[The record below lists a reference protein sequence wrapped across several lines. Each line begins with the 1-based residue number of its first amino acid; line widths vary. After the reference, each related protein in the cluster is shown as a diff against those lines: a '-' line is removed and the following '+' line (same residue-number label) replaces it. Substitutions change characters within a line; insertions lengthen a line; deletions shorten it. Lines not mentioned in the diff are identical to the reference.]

1 MDYIRANLRILSYMM
16 KSPVNQISPGL
27 QFLLFVV
34 VFIVI
39 FVGCNIVGIVAVGL
53 IYGFNLVIEIANAN
67 FTDPRSIPALY
78 ILQVLTMTIPIF
90 LTPVIFGYGV
100 IKAPATYLKTTV
112 RIPWMLFI
120 VAFFVMLVSSPLIE
134 FLSNINQQMVL
145 PKWLHGLEQWMKDS
159 EESARRLTAA
169 ILNMQTLWDCI
180 KNVILIGLLTAIAEE
195 FMFRGGMQ
203 PILQKWTKNTHVAIW
218 VTAAIFSAIH
228 MEFYGFLPRMLLGA
242 LFGYFVAY
250 SGSIWPAVWGHF
262 LNNGSAVV
270 ITYLYQKKHIK
281 LNPDDTNIFSWWQY
295 IFSLIIIIIL
305 LLVYKKIALGKK
317 QPALNG
323 EKLG

>member
-1 MDYIRANLRILSYMM
+1 MM
-16 KSPVNQISPGL
+16 KSPVNQMSPGL

-34 VFIVI
+34 VFAAI
-39 FVGCNIVGIVAVGL
+39 FIIGNLLGIAIIAVMYGL
-53 IYGFNLVIEIANAN
+53 NVVMEIAQLN
-67 FTDPRSIPALY
+67 FSNSQSITALY
-78 ILQVLTMTIPIF
+78 ILQIVTTTIPIF
-90 LTPVIFGYGV
+90 LAPVIFGYWV
-100 IKAPATYLKTTV
+100 AKAPAEYIKPTI

-145 PKWLHGLEQWMKDS
+145 PRWLHGLEQWMKDS
-159 EESARRLTAA
+159 EERARRITAV

-195 FMFRGGMQ
+195 FMFRGGIQTIM
-203 PILQKWTKNTHVAIW
+203 QKWTKNTHVAIW
-218 VTAAIFSAIH
+218 VTAAIFSAFH
-228 MEFYGFLPRMLLGA
+228 MEFYGFLPRLLLGA
-242 LFGYFVAY
+242 LFGYFVAW

-262 LNNGSAVV
+262 LNNGSAVLV
-270 ITYLYQKKHIK
+270 TYLYQKKHIK
-281 LNPDDTNIFSWWQY
+281 LNPDDTNVFSWWQY

-317 QPALNG
+317 QPELNG
-323 EKLG
+323 EELG

>member
-1 MDYIRANLRILSYMM
+1 MM
-16 KSPVNQISPGL
+16 KTPVNQMSPGL

-34 VFIVI
+34 VFAAILIV
-39 FVGCNIVGIVAVGL
+39 CNIIGILAVGV
-53 IYGFNLVIEIANAN
+53 IYGFNLVIEIGRLN
-67 FTDPRSIPALY
+67 FTNPQSITALY
-78 ILQVLTMTIPIF
+78 ILQVVTMTIPIF
-90 LTPVIFGYGV
+90 LAPVVFGYWV
-100 IKAPATYLKTTV
+100 VRDPAEYIKPTI

-120 VAFFVMLVSSPLIE
+120 VAFFVMLASSPLIE

-145 PKWLHGLEQWMKDS
+145 PKWLGGLERWMKES
-159 EESARRLTAA
+159 EESARRMTTVL
-169 ILNMQTLWDCI
+169 LSMQTLWDCI
-180 KNVILIGLLTAIAEE
+180 KNVLLIGLLTAIAEE
-195 FMFRGGMQ
+195 FLFRGGMQ
-203 PILQKWTKNTHVAIW
+203 TILQKWTKNTHVAIW
-218 VTAAIFSAIH
+218 VTAAIFSAFH
-228 MEFYGFLPRMLLGA
+228 MEFYGFLPRLLLGA
-242 LFGYFVAY
+242 LFGYFVAW

-281 LNPDDTNIFSWWQY
+281 LNPDDTNLFSWWQY

>member
-1 MDYIRANLRILSYMM
+1 MM
-16 KSPVNQISPGL
+16 KSPVNQMSPGL

-39 FVGCNIVGIVAVGL
+39 FVACNIIGIVAVGV
-53 IYGFNLVIEIANAN
+53 IYGFNLIMDIAGAN

-78 ILQVLTMTIPIF
+78 LLQVLTMTIPIF
-90 LTPVIFGYGV
+90 LTPVIFGYRV
-100 IKAPATYLKTTV
+100 IKAPAEYLKPTI

-145 PKWLHGLEQWMKDS
+145 PKWLHGLEQWMKAS
-159 EESARRLTAA
+159 EESARRITAA

-180 KNVILIGLLTAIAEE
+180 KNVILIGLLTAVAEE

-218 VTAAIFSAIH
+218 VTAAIFSAFH
-228 MEFYGFLPRMLLGA
+228 MEFYGFLPRLLLGG
-242 LFGYFVAY
+242 LFGYLVAW

-262 LNNGSAVV
+262 LNNASAVV

-281 LNPDDTNIFSWWQY
+281 LNPDDTNVFSWWQY

-323 EKLG
+323 EELG